1 MIHIC
6 RIFQKPF
13 SHQYSLNGE
22 WVGKTA
28 CGRAVESETTL
39 TKVGTGPQMKK
50 SNMFFSDPPHDPLLL
65 QDQRNTCAQIQQYLE
80 STSLITVKKDE
91 DPNWFNNPQ
100 YCMVV
105 NKPTN
110 ILVSLTQQQVRK

>member
-1 MIHIC
+1 MNFWLSFDDFMDNFKMVHIC

-22 WVGKTA
+22 WIGKTA

-50 SNMFFSDPPHDPLLL
+50 SNTFFSDPPHDVLF
-65 QDQRNTCAQIQQYLE
+65 TTGSA
-80 STSLITVKKDE
+80 
-91 DPNWFNNPQ
+91 
-100 YCMVV
+100 
-105 NKPTN
+105 
-110 ILVSLTQQQVRK
+110 